1 VRPDEQRALEELA
14 ADLQLRDPELAR
26 ALSAPPPHGAPGVG
40 GRRPRWLAVS
50 AIWLLGIAFG
60 ATLLGL
66 GLAHRVEL
74 TTIVGAIITAAVAGV
89 GVLVALHQ
97 RLGGPG

>member
-1 VRPDEQRALEELA
+1 MRPDEQRALEELA

-26 ALSAPPPHGAPGVG
+26 ALSAPRPHEVRGIG
-40 GRRPRWLAVS
+40 GRRPGWSVVS

-66 GLAHRVEL
+66 GLANRIEL
-74 TTIVGAIITAAVAGV
+74 TTSVGAIITAAVVGV
-89 GVLVALHQ
+89 GVLVALH
-97 RLGGPG
+97 RRPGRPG